1 MATSSTHVIHWLY
14 HVQLSWQHSG
24 MVCWRLTCSASWNI
38 TVREGAVLREAVY
51 SLNHWLI
58 YVAIFLMTGMHRFK
72 NQRVLKSGR
81 GRGEYLL
88 LLLNQIT
95 YRRNFFFLFCALSLR
110 RLKVLVPRNDML
122 SPGNTVKDLR
132 DWKLRLPPGHFGPSC
147 RWISRKES
155 PYWLGWLILITQ
167 EIREN
172 WEAATQ

>member
-1 MATSSTHVIHWLY
+1 
-14 HVQLSWQHSG
+14 
-24 MVCWRLTCSASWNI
+24 
-38 TVREGAVLREAVY
+38 
-51 SLNHWLI
+51 
-58 YVAIFLMTGMHRFK
+58 MTGMHRFK

-147 RWISRKES
+147 R
-155 PYWLGWLILITQ
+155 
-167 EIREN
+167 
-172 WEAATQ
+172 